1 MLLRKNC
8 RLLMI
13 GDSITDCGRRRP
25 IGQGGFD
32 QALGNGYVSLVD
44 AALKAVYP
52 DYRITTIN
60 MGISGDTVHDLK
72 YRWNRDVIDL
82 EPDWLSILIGI
93 NDAWQHFN
101 QLWQPGGHDP
111 IPRFKETLSELL
123 GFVQP
128 DISGLVLLTPYYLE
142 SDSQQPMRELMDS
155 YGAAVKEVA
164 AGCDALL
171 VDTQARF
178 DPIMTIIDPLQLAMD
193 RIHLNLA
200 GHMILARAFL
210 EKIDFSWERTL
221 TNR

>member
-1 MLLRKNC
+1 M

-44 AALKAVYP
+44 AVFRAVYP

-72 YRWNRDVIDL
+72 YRWKRDVIDL

-93 NDAWQHFN
+93 NDSWQHFN
-101 QLWQPGGHDP
+101 QLWQPGEHDH
-111 IPRFKETLSELL
+111 IPRFTETLSELV
-123 GFVQP
+123 GSIQP

-142 SDSQQPMRELMDS
+142 PDLQQPMRKLMDR

-164 AGCDALL
+164 GRWDALL
-171 VDTQARF
+171 VDTQTCF
-178 DPIMTIIDPLQLAMD
+178 DPIITFIDPLRLAMD

-210 EKIDFSWERTL
+210 NSIEFAWERIL
-221 TNR
+221 P

>member
-1 MLLRKNC
+1 M

-60 MGISGDTVHDLK
+60 MGISGDTVYDLK
-72 YRWNRDVIDL
+72 YRWKRDVIDL

-93 NDAWQHFN
+93 NDSWQHFN

-111 IPRFKETLSELL
+111 IPRFTETLSELV
-123 GFVQP
+123 GSVQP

-142 SDSQQPMRELMDS
+142 PDLQQPMRKLMDR

-164 AGCDALL
+164 GRWDALL
-171 VDTQARF
+171 VDTQTCF
-178 DPIMTIIDPLQLAMD
+178 DPIITFIDPLRLAMD

-210 EKIDFSWERTL
+210 NSIEFAWERIL
-221 TNR
+221 P